1 MGLQLE
7 RLSLVEL
14 MQVVAVLLRRWYMIV
29 IPLGIVAMVAVPAL
43 LAAPPSALLPTYT
56 TVIRYTA
63 AQDLEAIP
71 NRDGDFQDVWLASE
85 LAVNAFTEWIRS
97 SSFAQEVR
105 AALPEG
111 IAPTLSAGN
120 FASDN
125 ERSIGQVFIT
135 WPDAQELEQIAQA
148 VQTVLETRTNVYFPQ
163 LGDVPA
169 RVTILDVPQIVA
181 APIPIANRLEP
192 LIQLAFAL
200 VVGVGLAFLAEYLDP
215 FLYRR
220 QQLDALNL
228 TVLAC
233 VPRHRKEG

>member
-1 MGLQLE
+1 
-7 RLSLVEL
+7 VEL
-14 MQVVAVLLRRWYMIV
+14 MQVMAVLLRRWYMIV
-29 IPLGIVAMVAVPAL
+29 IPLGIVALVAVPAL
-43 LAAPPSALLPTYT
+43 LAAPPGALPPMYT

-63 AQDLEAIP
+63 AQVLDAIP

-85 LAVNAFTEWIRS
+85 LTVNAFTEWIRS
-97 SSFAQEVR
+97 SSFAEEVR

-125 ERSIGQVFIT
+125 ERSIGQVFIA
-135 WPDAQELEQIAQA
+135 WQNAEELERIAQA
-148 VQTVLETRTNVYFPQ
+148 VQTVLETRTSVYFPQ

-169 RVTILDVPQIVA
+169 RVEILDVPQIVA
-181 APIPIANRLEP
+181 TPTPITSRLEP
-192 LIQLAFAL
+192 LIQLALAL
-200 VVGVGLAFLAEYLDP
+200 VIGVGLAFLAEYLDP

-220 QQLDALNL
+220 QQLDALGL
-228 TVLAC
+228 TVLAS